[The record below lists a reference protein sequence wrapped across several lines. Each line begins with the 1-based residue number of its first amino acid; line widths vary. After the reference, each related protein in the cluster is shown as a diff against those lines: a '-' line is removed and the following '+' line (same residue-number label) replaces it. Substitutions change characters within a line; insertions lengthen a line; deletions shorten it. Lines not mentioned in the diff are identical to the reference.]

1 MSTLPS
7 SPAPSYQPDQ
17 FHGKVKL
24 SNRAL
29 DVIASDTSQNLRRVA
44 SVPNTTEYFLKQ
56 STSSSLEP
64 DGNQAQS
71 LPASP
76 RPSLRSSYSLQ
87 KQKVEVGP
95 IDFEKI
101 QMLGKGDVG
110 RVYLVK
116 HKVTEKLYAL
126 KGIFIYFLFRRCQI

>member
-7 SPAPSYQPDQ
+7 SPAPCYQPDQ
-17 FHGKVKL
+17 LFQAKVKL

-29 DVIASDTSQNLRRVA
+29 DAISANESSQHLRRVA
-44 SVPNTTEYFLKQ
+44 SVPNTTDYFLNHQQQNK
-56 STSSSLEP
+56 SSSLETLE
-64 DGNQAQS
+64 AQS
-71 LPASP
+71 LPPSP
-76 RPSLRSSYSLQ
+76 KPSLRSSYSLQ
-87 KQKVEVGP
+87 KQEIEVGP
-95 IDFEKI
+95 TDFEKI

-126 KGIFIYFLFRRCQI
+126 KGKHF